1 MHAAFSSRRGPRI
14 WQQEGGIRETLNIVD
29 LGYRIQS
36 DGVARIQAVQVS
48 GRDEMGHWGFRRAQV
63 IGSAAK
69 REKKRGISHENL
81 FSDLLI

>member
-1 MHAAFSSRRGPRI
+1 
-14 WQQEGGIRETLNIVD
+14 
-29 LGYRIQS
+29 
-36 DGVARIQAVQVS
+36 
-48 GRDEMGHWGFRRAQV
+48 MGHWGFRRAQV